1 MEAERAKSTSAKLQT
16 TLKETNESVKKQA
29 SIIIDKAKNIT
40 KKEVPPEVRPEEMK
54 FVQSKRHFVPHIS
67 EWDFF

>member
-1 MEAERAKSTSAKLQT
+1 LDAERAKSTSVKLQT

-54 FVQSKRHFVPHIS
+54 FV
-67 EWDFF
+67 